1 MNSVDE
7 KIQLTAFYKIE
18 NKNKNKKNKKNREII
33 DVLLLQNID

>member
-18 NKNKNKKNKKNREII
+18 NKNKNKKNREII